1 MKAIT
6 FNTLGS
12 PLDVLVVS
20 NIEKPSPGSGE
31 VLIRIYSSAV
41 NPSDVK
47 KRAGPSPGLLDHGFI
62 VPHSDGAG
70 VIEAVGLGVS
80 ASRVGE
86 RVWLYQCQY
95 SRRFGTAAEY
105 VSIPSNRAV
114 ALPAAISFDEGAC
127 MGIPAMTAHR
137 CVFSDGPVAGKTV
150 LVTGGAG
157 RVGNYAIQW
166 AKQAGAQVIATAG
179 SLKAKE
185 DSLAAGADKVC
196 TYSGPDLSQVVLSM
210 TSGKGVDRVIDGEF
224 GANLQGALDL
234 IGVGGVIATYGSM
247 QVPEPSLPFRKMM
260 FLDLTLRLILV
271 YAMPEEAKEEAVRD
285 ISFSLERHLLKHRIV
300 HRLPLDAAATAHEL
314 VEKGG
319 FYGAVVLRV

>member
-12 PLDVLVVS
+12 PSDVLVVS
-20 NIEKPSPGSGE
+20 NIEQPSPGNGE
-31 VLIRIYSSAV
+31 VLVRVYSSAV

-47 KRAGPSPGLLDHGFI
+47 KRAGPSPGLLDDGFI

-70 VIEAVGLGVS
+70 VIEAVGFGVS

-95 SRRFGTAAEY
+95 GRRFGTAAEY
-105 VSIPSNRAV
+105 ISIPSNRAV
-114 ALPAAISFDEGAC
+114 TLPAAASFDEGAC

-137 CVFSDGPVAGKTV
+137 CVFSDGPVIGKTL

-179 SLKAKE
+179 SLKAQE
-185 DSLAAGADKVC
+185 DSWAAGADEVC
-196 TYSGPDLSQVVLSM
+196 TYSGPDLSQAVLRM

-224 GANLQGALDL
+224 GENLQGVLDL

-271 YAMPEEAKEEAVRD
+271 YAMPEKAKQEAVRD
-285 ISFSLERHLLKHRIV
+285 ISSSLDGCLLKHRIT
-300 HRLPLDAAATAHEL
+300 HRLSLDAVATAHEL

-319 FYGAVVLRV
+319 FYGAIILEV